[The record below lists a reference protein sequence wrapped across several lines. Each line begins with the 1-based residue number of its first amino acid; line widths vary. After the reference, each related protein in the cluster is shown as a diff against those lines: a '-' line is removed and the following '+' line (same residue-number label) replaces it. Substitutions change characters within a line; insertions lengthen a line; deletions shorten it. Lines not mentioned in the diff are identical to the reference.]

1 MEGKL
6 NTIDKKQLI
15 KLHQGVIVVLI
26 LIFIYSLTDKDM
38 VHLRVLTIISLFTN
52 YIFMR
57 ITELTMD
64 SLDKEKE

>member
-1 MEGKL
+1 M